1 MVLETT
7 CKLLFELSSNERM
20 NVLLGLQKQRMKLSH
35 ISKKLDM
42 TVTEASRH
50 LQRLS
55 EAKLIQKDVDGSYGL
70 SPFGTLTLSLL
81 LGLNFVSENR
91 QYFLEHDVSYL
102 PSEFISRIGELSA
115 SSLGTR
121 DIMTGF
127 RLAEIMLQEA
137 SEYIWILSDQVL
149 TSGVP
154 IIGEKVK
161 SGVEFRFIFPENLV
175 PPPGVKPVPGTQ
187 RRNLSRVEEIILMTD
202 KEAWFGFPDLN
213 GKIDYALFIGKDP
226 RFHKWCR
233 DLFQYRWE
241 QAKPALSPV
250 K

>member
-1 MVLETT
+1 
-7 CKLLFELSSNERM
+7 M
-20 NVLLGLQKQRMKLSH
+20 NVLLELQKQRLKLSH

-55 EAKLIQKDVDGSYGL
+55 EAKLIQKDADSSYGL
-70 SPFGTLTLSLL
+70 TPFGTLTLSLL
-81 LGLNFVSENR
+81 SGLNFVSENR
-91 QYFLEHDVSYL
+91 QYFLEHEVSYL
-102 PSEFISRIGELSA
+102 PSEFIGRIGELSA
-115 SSLGTR
+115 SSLGNR

-137 SEYIWILSDQVL
+137 SKYIWILSDQVL

-154 IIGEKVK
+154 IIGEKMK
-161 SGVEFRFIFPENLV
+161 SGLEFRFIFPENLV
-175 PPPGVKPVPGTQ
+175 PPPGVKPVLGTQ
-187 RRNLSRVEEIILMTD
+187 RRTLPKVEEIILMTD

-213 GKIDYALFIGKDP
+213 GKIDYVLFLSKDLK
-226 RFHKWCR
+226 FHTWCR